1 MKLLRVRLKGEESP
15 EIVENVKFMTFEKQF
30 LSVRT
35 TTGYV
40 YYPLRLIEKIVLEDG
55 EK

>member
-1 MKLLRVRLKGEESP
+1 MKLLRVRLKGDESS
-15 EIVENVKFMTFEKQF
+15 ETVENVRYITFEKQF

-35 TTGYV
+35 TTGYI
-40 YYPLRLIEKIVLEDG
+40 YYPLRLIEKIILEDG